1 MKSEMLDLPVRE
13 SSKVIEI
20 LRNDPVITL
29 IKKEF
34 PSFFL
39 VGGYIR
45 DLFLGRIANDR
56 DYVVSGKLDRERIKR
71 LSDQLGGSFFIIK
84 NLARIVFEDKE
95 IDITFTDEP
104 LERDLSK
111 RDFTINSLA
120 WSPETGIIDLY
131 GGLEDIKKRIIRAI
145 SRENLRADPV
155 RILRAYR
162 LAAEIKGSIE
172 PSTRKALSELRFLLR
187 TSAKE
192 RVTSEIIKLL
202 NLEEP
207 DRYIKMAID
216 DKILHVILDVSNK
229 DINFNF
235 KFYKKLTVFFRKYTK
250 DLPLIPFSQG
260 LSAIGFLRLLCLSY
274 KKKNWLIKLSKRN
287 QRLLEAFHNVI
298 KKWRPELLRDRE
310 QLFLLFYELKDF
322 PEGLG
327 FLLSEKRLLRE
338 AQRFKEVMEKPLLT
352 GLDIVKISDIK
363 SRDIGVIL
371 KKLWALQ
378 FSGNIGTKEEA
389 LRELRRF
396 KSG

>member
-192 RVTSEIIKLL
+192 RITSEIIKLL

-250 DLPLIPFSQG
+250 DLPRIPFSQG

-352 GLDIVKISDIK
+352 ALDIVKISDIK

-378 FSGNIGTKEEA
+378 FSGNIGTKEDA

>member
-56 DYVVSGKLDRERIKR
+56 DYVVSGKLDHERIKR

-192 RVTSEIIKLL
+192 RITSEIIKLL

-338 AQRFKEVMEKPLLT
+338 AQRFKEVIEKPLLT